1 MTLRG
6 KNVGFALTGSFCTYE
21 SAFNEMERLVS
32 EGANIYPIFSERS
45 STFDTRFG
53 KAEDFLA
60 RAEKVSGRAPTTTIV
75 EAEKFGPS
83 NVLDIVVIAPCT
95 GNTLAKLANGITD
108 SPVLMTA
115 KGHLRNNKPVLLAIA
130 TNDALGAN
138 MKNIGLLMDK
148 KYVYFV
154 PYGQDNYK
162 AKPNSM
168 VSHFDLLLPSIEE
181 ALENR
186 QIQPVIMAPK

>member
-21 SAFNEMERLVS
+21 SAFQEMERLVA
-32 EGANIYPIFSERS
+32 EGANIYPIFSDRS

-53 KAEDFLA
+53 NAKDFLA
-60 RAEKVSGRAPTTTIV
+60 RAEKISGRVPTTTIV
-75 EAEKFGPS
+75 EAETFGPK
-83 NVLDIVVIAPCT
+83 NILDIVVIAPCT
-95 GNTLAKLANGITD
+95 GNTMAKLTYGITD
-108 SPVLMTA
+108 SPVLMAA
-115 KGHLRNNKPVLLAIA
+115 KGHLRNYKPLLLAMA

-138 MKNIGLLMDK
+138 MKNIGILMNT

-168 VSHFDLLLPSIEE
+168 ISHFDLLLPSIGE
-181 ALENR
+181 ALEG
-186 QIQPVIMAPK
+186 QQLQPVILAPN

>member
-21 SAFNEMERLVS
+21 STFHEMERLVS
-32 EGANIYPIFSERS
+32 EGANVYPIFSDRS
-45 STFDTRFG
+45 GTFDTRFG

-60 RAEKVSGRAPTTTIV
+60 RATKISGRAPTTTIV

-83 NVLDIVVIAPCT
+83 GILDIVVITPCT
-95 GNTLAKLANGITD
+95 GNTLAKLAYGITD
-108 SPVLMTA
+108 SPVLMAA

-138 MKNIGLLMDK
+138 MKNIGILMDK
-148 KYVYFV
+148 KYLYFV

-162 AKPNSM
+162 SKPNSM

-181 ALENR
+181 ALEGN
-186 QIQPVIMAPK
+186 QIQPVILAPQ